1 MPRKSTAVVLFA
13 VVCLASV
20 PLVGA
25 AGALSVSVT
34 QEGPEVFV
42 EVTEGG
48 EPVEDAKV
56 SVSGVT
62 TETPLD
68 GEYSTGEDGR
78 VTFDDGDV
86 AELSGVIHLRI
97 SVEADGS
104 YRSEL
109 TTLTR
114 SPEVESPPLGQRM
127 SVSLGRSVSETRG
140 KVEGRMD
147 AIRTDASQIRRTA
160 EHVDETLQRLGN
172 VRFEREV
179 LGRELA
185 AGDIT
190 ASEFY
195 IRRVEKAGEAALL
208 RSSLI
213 ETVEHLSAYGDERLR
228 EEGVDAEEL
237 EALREEL
244 TRGGGIDTNR
254 RILEEVTEER

>member
-1 MPRKSTAVVLFA
+1 MPRKSTAVTLFVA
-13 VVCLASV
+13 VCLASV
-20 PLVGA
+20 FLVGA

-34 QEGPEVFV
+34 QEGSEVFV

-68 GEYSTGEDGR
+68 GEYSTDEDGR
-78 VTFDDGDV
+78 VSFDDDDV
-86 AELSGVIHLRI
+86 AGLSGVIHLRI

-104 YRSEL
+104 YKSDL

-114 SPEVESPPLGQRM
+114 SPEVESPPLGQRI

-140 KVEGRMD
+140 TVEGRMD
-147 AIRTDASQIRRTA
+147 AIRTNASQIRRTA
-160 EHVDETLQRLGN
+160 THVDGTLERLGN

-179 LGRELA
+179 LGRNLA

-195 IRRVEKAGEAALL
+195 IRRVEKTGESALL
-208 RSSLI
+208 RSSLR

-228 EEGVDAEEL
+228 EEGIDTVEL
-237 EALREEL
+237 EVIRDEL
-244 TRGGGIDTNR
+244 NRGSRIDTNR
-254 RILEEVTEER
+254 RILEDTTEE